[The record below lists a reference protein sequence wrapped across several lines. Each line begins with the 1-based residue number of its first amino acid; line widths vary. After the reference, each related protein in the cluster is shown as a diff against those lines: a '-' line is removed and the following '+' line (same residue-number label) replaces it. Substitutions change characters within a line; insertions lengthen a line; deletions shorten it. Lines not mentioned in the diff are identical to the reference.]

1 MQKNADKNISELLR
15 FLKTIYL
22 GDRGVTGISM
32 DSVRE
37 TVKIHIDCISRVR
50 GENWNYY
57 TDEDLEN
64 ASIVFTGCKKFFFDT
79 NGVFPGDFIEIESVE
94 QTADNE
100 YSIVL
105 DVSSYSFDK
114 KRLAPAKLKII
125 FQSVHLESCDGKVID
140 K

>member
-1 MQKNADKNISELLR
+1 MQKNVDKNISDPLK

-32 DSVRE
+32 DSVRK
-37 TVKIHIDCISRVR
+37 TVKIYIDCISRVR

-79 NGVFPGDFIEIESVE
+79 NGMLPSDFIDIESVE
-94 QTADNE
+94 QTAADE
-100 YSIVL
+100 YTIVF
-105 DVSSYSFDK
+105 DVSSYSFAEK
-114 KRLAPAKLKII
+114 QHIPAKLKIV
-125 FQSVHLESCDGKVID
+125 FQNVCLEIQDGRVID

>member
-1 MQKNADKNISELLR
+1 MSADHDKNDPLK

-32 DSVRE
+32 DSGRK

-64 ASIVFTGCKKFFFDT
+64 GAIVFTGCKKFFFDT
-79 NGVFPGDFIEIESVE
+79 NGILPSDFIEIESVE
-94 QTADNE
+94 QTADDE
-100 YSIVL
+100 YRIVF
-105 DVSSYSFDK
+105 DVSSYSFDE
-114 KRLAPAKLKII
+114 KRLIPAKLKII

>member
-1 MQKNADKNISELLR
+1 MQKNVDKNISDPLK

-22 GDRGVTGISM
+22 GDRSVTGISM
-32 DSVRE
+32 DSVRK

-50 GENWNYY
+50 GKNWNYY

-79 NGVFPGDFIEIESVE
+79 NGILPSDFIEIESVE
-94 QTADNE
+94 QTADDE
-100 YSIVL
+100 YSIVF
-105 DVSSYSFDK
+105 DVSSYSFDE
-114 KRLAPAKLKII
+114 KRLVPAKLKII

>member
-1 MQKNADKNISELLR
+1 MQKNVDKNISDPLR

-32 DSVRE
+32 DSVRK

-64 ASIVFTGCKKFFFDT
+64 GAIVFIGCKKFFFDT
-79 NGVFPGDFIEIESVE
+79 NDMLPSDFIDIESVE
-94 QTADNE
+94 QTAADE
-100 YSIVL
+100 YTIVF
-105 DVSSYSFDK
+105 DVSSYSFAEK
-114 KRLAPAKLKII
+114 QHIPAKLKIV
-125 FQSVHLESCDGKVID
+125 FQNVCLESQDGRVID

>member
-1 MQKNADKNISELLR
+1 MQKNVDKNISDPLK

-32 DSVRE
+32 DSVRK

-64 ASIVFTGCKKFFFDT
+64 TSIVFTGCKKFFFDT
-79 NGVFPGDFIEIESVE
+79 NGMLPSDFIEIESVE
-94 QTADNE
+94 QTAADE
-100 YSIVL
+100 YTIVF
-105 DVSSYSFDK
+105 DVSSYSFAEK
-114 KRLAPAKLKII
+114 QHIPAKPELN
-125 FQSVHLESCDGKVID
+125 FEE
-140 K
+140 

>member
-1 MQKNADKNISELLR
+1 MQKNADKNISDPLK

-32 DSVRE
+32 DSVRK
-37 TVKIHIDCISRVR
+37 TVKIHIDCISRIR

-79 NGVFPGDFIEIESVE
+79 NGILPSDFIEIESVE
-94 QTADNE
+94 QTADDE
-100 YSIVL
+100 YSIVF
-105 DVSSYSFDK
+105 DVSSYSFDE
-114 KRLAPAKLKII
+114 KRLVSAKLKVI

>member
-1 MQKNADKNISELLR
+1 MQKNVDKNISDPLK

-32 DSVRE
+32 DSVRK

-64 ASIVFTGCKKFFFDT
+64 GAIVFTGCKKFFFDT
-79 NGVFPGDFIEIESVE
+79 NGILPSDFIEIESLE
-94 QTADNE
+94 QLADNE
-100 YSIVL
+100 YSIVF
-105 DVSSYSFDK
+105 DVSSYSFDE
-114 KRLAPAKLKII
+114 KRLVPAKLKII

>member
-1 MQKNADKNISELLR
+1 MQKNVDKNISDPLK

-32 DSVRE
+32 DSVRK

-50 GENWNYY
+50 GKNWNYY

-64 ASIVFTGCKKFFFDT
+64 GAIVFTGCKKFFFDT
-79 NGVFPGDFIEIESVE
+79 NGVLPGDFIEIESLE
-94 QTADNE
+94 QLVDNE
-100 YSIVL
+100 YSIVF
-105 DVSSYSFDK
+105 DVSSYSFDE
-114 KRLAPAKLKII
+114 KRLVPAKLKII

>member
-1 MQKNADKNISELLR
+1 MQKNVDKNISDSLK

-32 DSVRE
+32 DSVRK

-64 ASIVFTGCKKFFFDT
+64 GAIVFTGCKKFFFDT
-79 NGVFPGDFIEIESVE
+79 NGILPSDFIEIEFVE
-94 QTADNE
+94 QTADDE
-100 YSIVL
+100 YSIVF
-105 DVSSYSFDK
+105 DVSSYSFDE
-114 KRLAPAKLKII
+114 KRLIPAKLKII

>member
-1 MQKNADKNISELLR
+1 MSADHDKNDPLR

-32 DSVRE
+32 DSVRK

-50 GENWNYY
+50 GKNWNYY

-79 NGVFPGDFIEIESVE
+79 NGILPSDFIEIESVE
-94 QTADNE
+94 QTADDE
-100 YSIVL
+100 YSIVF
-105 DVSSYSFDK
+105 DVSSYSFDE
-114 KRLAPAKLKII
+114 KRLVPAKLKII

>member
-1 MQKNADKNISELLR
+1 MAADHDKNDPIK

-32 DSVRE
+32 DSVRK

-50 GENWNYY
+50 GESWNYY

-79 NGVFPGDFIEIESVE
+79 NGVLPGDFIEIESVE

-100 YSIVL
+100 YSIVF
-105 DVSSYSFDK
+105 DVSSYSFDE
-114 KRLAPAKLKII
+114 KRLVPAKLKII

>member
-1 MQKNADKNISELLR
+1 MAADHDKNDPIK

-32 DSVRE
+32 DSVRK

-64 ASIVFTGCKKFFFDT
+64 GAIVFTGCKKFFFDT
-79 NGVFPGDFIEIESVE
+79 NGVFPGDFIETESVE
-94 QTADNE
+94 QTANNE
-100 YSIVL
+100 YSIVF
-105 DVSSYSFDK
+105 DVSSYSFDE
-114 KRLAPAKLKII
+114 KRLVPAKLKII

>member
-1 MQKNADKNISELLR
+1 MQKNVDKNISDPLK

-22 GDRGVTGISM
+22 GDRGVIGISM
-32 DSVRE
+32 DSDNGII
-37 TVKIHIDCISRVR
+37 KIHIDCISRIR

-64 ASIVFTGCKKFFFDT
+64 GAIVFIGCKKFFFDT
-79 NGVFPGDFIEIESVE
+79 NGVLPGDFIEIESLE
-94 QTADNE
+94 QLADNE
-100 YSIVL
+100 YSIVF
-105 DVSSYSFDK
+105 DVSSYSFDE
-114 KRLAPAKLKII
+114 KRLVPAKLKII

>member
-1 MQKNADKNISELLR
+1 MAADHDKNDPLK

-32 DSVRE
+32 DSVRK

-64 ASIVFTGCKKFFFDT
+64 GAIVFIGCKKFFFDT
-79 NGVFPGDFIEIESVE
+79 NGILPSDFIEIESVE
-94 QTADNE
+94 QTADDE
-100 YSIVL
+100 YSIVF
-105 DVSSYSFDK
+105 DVSSYSFDE
-114 KRLAPAKLKII
+114 KRLVPAKLKII

>member
-1 MQKNADKNISELLR
+1 MQKNVDKNISEPLR

-32 DSVRE
+32 DSVRK
-37 TVKIHIDCISRVR
+37 TVKIHFDCISRVR
-50 GENWNYY
+50 DENWNYY

-64 ASIVFTGCKKFFFDT
+64 GAIVFTGCKKFFFDT
-79 NGVFPGDFIEIESVE
+79 NGVLPGDFIEIESLE
-94 QTADNE
+94 QLADNE
-100 YSIVL
+100 YSIVF
-105 DVSSYSFDK
+105 DVSSYSFDE
-114 KRLAPAKLKII
+114 KRLVPAKLKII

>member
-1 MQKNADKNISELLR
+1 MQKNVDKNISDPLK

-32 DSVRE
+32 DSVRK

-50 GENWNYY
+50 GKNWNYY

-79 NGVFPGDFIEIESVE
+79 NGVLPGDFIEIESLE
-94 QTADNE
+94 QLVDNE
-100 YSIVL
+100 YSIVF
-105 DVSSYSFDK
+105 DVSSYSFDE
-114 KRLAPAKLKII
+114 KRLVPAKLKII
-125 FQSVHLESCDGKVID
+125 FQTVHLESCDGKVID

>member
-1 MQKNADKNISELLR
+1 MQKNADKNISDPLK

-32 DSVRE
+32 DSVRK
-37 TVKIHIDCISRVR
+37 TVKIHIDCISLVR

-64 ASIVFTGCKKFFFDT
+64 TSIVFTGCKKFFFDT
-79 NGVFPGDFIEIESVE
+79 NGVHQGDFIEIESLELLV
-94 QTADNE
+94 DNE
-100 YSIVL
+100 YSIVF
-105 DVSSYSFDK
+105 DVSSYSFDE
-114 KRLAPAKLKII
+114 KRLVPAKLKII
-125 FQSVHLESCDGKVID
+125 FQSVYLESCDGIVID

>member
-1 MQKNADKNISELLR
+1 MSADHDKNDPLK

-32 DSVRE
+32 DSVRK

-64 ASIVFTGCKKFFFDT
+64 GAIVFIGCKKFFFDT
-79 NGVFPGDFIEIESVE
+79 NGVLTGDFIEIESVE
-94 QTADNE
+94 QTADDE
-100 YSIVL
+100 YCIVF
-105 DVSSYSFDK
+105 DVSSYSFDE
-114 KRLAPAKLKII
+114 KRLVPVKLKII

>member
-1 MQKNADKNISELLR
+1 MQKNVDKNISDPLK

-32 DSVRE
+32 DSVRK

-64 ASIVFTGCKKFFFDT
+64 ASIVFTGCRKFFFDT
-79 NGVFPGDFIEIESVE
+79 NGILPSDFIEIESLE
-94 QTADNE
+94 QLADNE
-100 YSIVL
+100 YSIVF
-105 DVSSYSFDK
+105 DVSSYSFDE
-114 KRLAPAKLKII
+114 KRLVPAKLKII

>member
-1 MQKNADKNISELLR
+1 MAEDHDKNDPLK

-32 DSVRE
+32 DSVRK

-79 NGVFPGDFIEIESVE
+79 NSMLPSDFIDIQSVE
-94 QTADNE
+94 QTAADE
-100 YSIVL
+100 YTIVF
-105 DVSSYSFDK
+105 DVSSYSFDE
-114 KRLAPAKLKII
+114 KRLVPAKLKII

>member
-1 MQKNADKNISELLR
+1 MQKNVDKNISDPLK
-15 FLKTIYL
+15 FLQTIYL

-32 DSVRE
+32 DSVRK

-50 GENWNYY
+50 GKNWNYY

-79 NGVFPGDFIEIESVE
+79 NGILPSDFIEIESVE
-94 QTADNE
+94 QTAADE
-100 YSIVL
+100 YTIVF
-105 DVSSYSFDK
+105 DVSSYSFAEK
-114 KRLAPAKLKII
+114 QHIPAKLKIV
-125 FQSVHLESCDGKVID
+125 FQNVCLESQDGRVID

>member
-1 MQKNADKNISELLR
+1 MQKNVDKNISDPLK

-32 DSVRE
+32 DSVRK

-79 NGVFPGDFIEIESVE
+79 NGVLPGDFIEIESLE
-94 QTADNE
+94 QLADNE
-100 YSIVL
+100 YSIVF
-105 DVSSYSFDK
+105 DVSSYSFDE
-114 KRLAPAKLKII
+114 KRLVPAKLKII
-125 FQSVHLESCDGKVID
+125 FQSVYLESCDGKVID

>member
-1 MQKNADKNISELLR
+1 MQKNVDKNISDPLK

-32 DSVRE
+32 DSVRK

-57 TDEDLEN
+57 MDEDLEN

-79 NGVFPGDFIEIESVE
+79 NGILQLV
-94 QTADNE
+94 N
-100 YSIVL
+100 
-105 DVSSYSFDK
+105 
-114 KRLAPAKLKII
+114 
-125 FQSVHLESCDGKVID
+125 
-140 K
+140 

>member
-1 MQKNADKNISELLR
+1 MSADHDKNDPLR

-32 DSVRE
+32 DSVRK

-64 ASIVFTGCKKFFFDT
+64 ASIVFTGCKKFFCDT
-79 NGVFPGDFIEIESVE
+79 NGILPGDFIEIESLE
-94 QTADNE
+94 QLADNE
-100 YSIVL
+100 YSIIF
-105 DVSSYSFDK
+105 DVSSYSCDE
-114 KRLAPAKLKII
+114 KRLVPAKLKII
-125 FQSVHLESCDGKVID
+125 FQGVCLESCDGKVID

>member
-1 MQKNADKNISELLR
+1 MQKNVDKNISDPLR

-32 DSVRE
+32 DSVRK

-79 NGVFPGDFIEIESVE
+79 NGILPSDFIEIESVE
-94 QTADNE
+94 QTAADE
-100 YSIVL
+100 YTIVF
-105 DVSSYSFDK
+105 DVSSYSFAEK
-114 KRLAPAKLKII
+114 QHISAKLKIV
-125 FQSVHLESCDGKVID
+125 FQNVCLESQDGRVID

>member
-1 MQKNADKNISELLR
+1 MQKNVDKNISDPLK

-32 DSVRE
+32 DSVRK

-64 ASIVFTGCKKFFFDT
+64 GAIVFTGCKKFFFDT
-79 NGVFPGDFIEIESVE
+79 NGILQLV
-94 QTADNE
+94 N
-100 YSIVL
+100 
-105 DVSSYSFDK
+105 
-114 KRLAPAKLKII
+114 
-125 FQSVHLESCDGKVID
+125 
-140 K
+140 

>member
-1 MQKNADKNISELLR
+1 MQKNVDKNISDPLK

-79 NGVFPGDFIEIESVE
+79 NGMLPSDFIEIESLE
-94 QTADNE
+94 QLVDNE
-100 YSIVL
+100 YSIVF
-105 DVSSYSFDK
+105 DIFSYSFDE
-114 KRLAPAKLKII
+114 KRLVPAKLKII
-125 FQSVHLESCDGKVID
+125 FQSVYLESCDGKVID

>member
-1 MQKNADKNISELLR
+1 MQKNVDKNISDPLK

-50 GENWNYY
+50 GEKWNYY

-79 NGVFPGDFIEIESVE
+79 NGILPSDFIEIESLKPL
-94 QTADNE
+94 ADNE
-100 YSIVL
+100 YSIVF
-105 DVSSYSFDK
+105 DVSSYSFDE
-114 KRLAPAKLKII
+114 KRLVPAKLKII

>member
-1 MQKNADKNISELLR
+1 MQKNADKNISEPLR

-37 TVKIHIDCISRVR
+37 TVKIHMDCISRGR

-64 ASIVFTGCKKFFFDT
+64 GAIVFTGCKKFFFDT
-79 NGVFPGDFIEIESVE
+79 NGILPSDFIEIESVE
-94 QTADNE
+94 QTADDE
-100 YSIVL
+100 YCIVF
-105 DVSSYSFDK
+105 DVSSYSFDE
-114 KRLAPAKLKII
+114 KRLVPAKLKII